1 MDFLGIG
8 PTEILLIVLIAF
20 VVLGPDRIPGVMRQL
35 GKWLRQ
41 AREMTNNLTRDYSS
55 DIRTLT
61 GEITALQDE
70 IRGIQRELGQFSKDV
85 LTGFPLEDPTTP
97 PAGSLLPPV
106 PQPGPVPQQNPPAPP
121 PPASLPAADKPAPDD
136 GPAMGGDSYTI

>member
-41 AREMTNNLTRDYSS
+41 AREMTNNLTRDYGT
-55 DIRTLT
+55 DIKTLT
-61 GEITALQDE
+61 SEITSLQDE
-70 IRGIQRELGQFSKDV
+70 IRGIQHELGQFSKDV
-85 LTGFPLEDPTTP
+85 LAGFPREDMAAPPT
-97 PAGSLLPPV
+97 GSLLPPL
-106 PQPGPVPQQNPPAPP
+106 PQQYTSAAPATPPATPSSP
-121 PPASLPAADKPAPDD
+121 PAADKPAPDD
-136 GPAMGGDSYTI
+136 GPMDRDSYSI